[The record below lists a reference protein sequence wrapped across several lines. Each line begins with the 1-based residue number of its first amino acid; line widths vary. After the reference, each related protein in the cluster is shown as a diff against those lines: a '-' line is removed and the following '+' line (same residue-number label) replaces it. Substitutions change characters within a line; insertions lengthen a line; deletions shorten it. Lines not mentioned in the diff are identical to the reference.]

1 LRLFLAH
8 ALQLMP
14 CATPVPDTAAGR
26 PGIQTFD
33 NSTAIEGCKTMMKTE
48 EMVEAIIEAKYAK
61 GTNWQEISKAAGM
74 SEIFVVSACLG
85 QNTLPAEAAG
95 KVVKFLDLGNRAK
108 DVEIALQ
115 RPPKK
120 AQAAETVSKDP
131 LIYRFHEITYVYGD
145 SIKEMIHEKFGDG
158 IMSAID
164 FDLHVD
170 RIPDPKGDRVQ
181 VTMSGKF
188 LPYKQW

>member
-1 LRLFLAH
+1 
-8 ALQLMP
+8 M
-14 CATPVPDTAAGR
+14 
-26 PGIQTFD
+26 I
-33 NSTAIEGCKTMMKTE
+33 KKE
-48 EMVEAIIEAKYAK
+48 EMVEAIIEAKYTK
-61 GTNWQEISKAAGM
+61 GTSWEEISKAAGM
-74 SEIFVVSACLG
+74 SDVFVISACLG
-85 QNTLPAEAAG
+85 QNTLPPEAAA
-95 KVVKFLDLGNRAK
+95 KVAKFLDLGNRAK
-108 DVEIALQ
+108 DVELALQ

-120 AQAAETVSKDP
+120 GQDAETVSKDP

-170 RIPDPKGDRVQ
+170 RIPDPKGDRVKI
-181 VTMSGKF
+181 TMSGKF

>member
-1 LRLFLAH
+1 M
-8 ALQLMP
+8 LM
-14 CATPVPDTAAGR
+14 
-26 PGIQTFD
+26 
-33 NSTAIEGCKTMMKTE
+33 SKIEMT
-48 EMVEAIIEAKYAK
+48 EAIMEAKFAK
-61 GTNWQEISKAAGM
+61 KASWAEISKAVGM

-85 QNTLPAEAAG
+85 QNTLPADAAAKLIG
-95 KVVKFLDLGNRAK
+95 YLDLGNRAK
-108 DVEIALQ
+108 DVEIAIQ

-120 AQAAETVSKDP
+120 AQEAETVSKDP

-164 FDLHVD
+164 FDLTVD
-170 RIPDPKGDRVQ
+170 KVEHPKGDRVK

-188 LPYKQW
+188 LPYNRW

>member
-1 LRLFLAH
+1 
-8 ALQLMP
+8 
-14 CATPVPDTAAGR
+14 
-26 PGIQTFD
+26 
-33 NSTAIEGCKTMMKTE
+33 MMKKE
-48 EMVEAIIEAKYAK
+48 EMVEAIVEAKYAK
-61 GTNWQEISKAAGM
+61 GTSWEAIAKAAGM

-95 KVVKFLDLGNRAK
+95 KVVSFLDLGNRAK

-120 AQAAETVSKDP
+120 AQEAETVSKDP

-164 FDLHVD
+164 FDLFVE
-170 RIPDPKGDRVQ
+170 RIPDPKGDRVK
-181 VTMSGKF
+181 VSMTGKF